1 MGITVRKKKK
11 KKIGGA
17 IARKGLS
24 NTFSR
29 LLC

>member
-1 MGITVRKKKK
+1 MGITVRKKK